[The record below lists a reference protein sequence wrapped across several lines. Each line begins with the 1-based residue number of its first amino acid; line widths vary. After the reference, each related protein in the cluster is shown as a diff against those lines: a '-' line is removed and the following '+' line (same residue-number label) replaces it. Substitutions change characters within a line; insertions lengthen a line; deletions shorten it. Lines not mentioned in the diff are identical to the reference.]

1 MNKRELFRQ
10 EAIDNLKTRWL
21 GQALLTGNYPTWI
34 VILSTCIFITIF
46 FIVVIFCDYTR
57 RVNVYG
63 EVTSIPRAVNIFS
76 SGQGFIIH
84 NWKQVGDNVKKGD
97 YIYKIDVSRVTTS
110 GNVSESII
118 QATQEQTH
126 LIEDIIRK
134 LEENKS
140 TTLTYMREQL
150 LQYEQAYQEAKIS
163 VDRAKKGMEEMKET
177 MQSYVGYKKR
187 GLINNDQ
194 MTNQRY
200 LYYQQQSVY
209 QNLNSQLIQQNL
221 QTTRLKGDIITKAV
235 DFDNQ
240 ISQHRYELSELQ
252 RRLAEMDATGTIF
265 ISSPIDGKIESL
277 SVTLGQMI
285 NSGDSL
291 AQIIPANSKG
301 YFLVLWLPNSSI
313 PYVRMGD
320 KINIRYD
327 AFPYEKFGQFPGE
340 ILSISNVPVSP
351 QELNSYSNAPRIQQ
365 SGTAE
370 PFYKIIIDIS
380 NDNRSKSLKL
390 TTGMKVQATVFME
403 KRPLYQWILAPFYNT
418 YNSLMGPIND

>member
-1 MNKRELFRQ
+1 MNKRKLFRQ

-34 VILSTCIFITIF
+34 VIFSTFIFSAIF
-46 FIVVIFCDYTR
+46 LIVVIFCTYTR

-63 EVTSIPRAVNIFS
+63 EVTSIPRAINVFS
-76 SGQGFIIH
+76 SGKGFISH
-84 NWKQVGDNVKKGD
+84 NWKKVGDNVAKGD
-97 YIYKIDVSRVTTS
+97 YIYKIDVSKVTTS
-110 GNVSESII
+110 GNVSENII
-118 QATQEQTH
+118 QATQEQKH
-126 LIEDIIRK
+126 LIEGIIRK
-134 LEENKS
+134 LDENKS

-150 LQYEQAYQEAKIS
+150 LQYEQAYKDAKIS
-163 VDRAKKGMEEMKET
+163 VDQARKGMEEMKVT
-177 MQSYVGYKKR
+177 MQNYVGYKQR

-209 QNLNSQLIQQNL
+209 QNLNSQVIQQSL
-221 QTTRLKGDIITKAV
+221 QITSLKGDIITKEV

-252 RRLAEMDATGTIF
+252 RRLADMDATGTIL
-265 ISSPIDGKIESL
+265 ISSPIDGRIESL

-291 AQIIPANSKG
+291 AQIMPVNRKG
-301 YFLVLWLPNSSI
+301 YFLVLWLPNDSI
-313 PYVRMGD
+313 PYVSTGD

-327 AFPYEKFGQFPGE
+327 AYPYEKFGQFSGE
-340 ILSISNVPVSP
+340 ILSISSVPVSS
-351 QELNSYSNAPRIQQ
+351 QELNSYSNAPRAPQ

-370 PFYKIIIDIS
+370 PFYKITVDIS
-380 NDNRSKSLKL
+380 KNNRSESLKL
-390 TTGMKVQATVFME
+390 TTGMKARATVFME
-403 KRPLYQWILAPFYNT
+403 KRPLYQWIFSPYYKT